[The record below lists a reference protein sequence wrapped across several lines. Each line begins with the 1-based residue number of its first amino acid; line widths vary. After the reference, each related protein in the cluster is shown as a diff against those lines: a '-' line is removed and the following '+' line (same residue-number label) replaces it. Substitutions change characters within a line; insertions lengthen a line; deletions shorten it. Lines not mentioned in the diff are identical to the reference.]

1 MRITRLY
8 HPHPLS
14 CGDTVSLESDSS
26 NHLVKVL
33 RIPSGSP
40 VILFNGDGYDYHCTT
55 LDRDH
60 RHTGISVD
68 SRSEKDTESPLDITL
83 FQGLSKHDRMETS
96 IQKCVELGIRRIVPV
111 LFARSNVRLDQNK
124 RDKKIQH
131 WTRVAISACEQSG
144 RSRVPQLDDVIQP
157 EDFTDRLD
165 DIPVRIVLDPEADRT
180 LKDIDIQSGKLC
192 YVIGP
197 EGGLSQDEFE
207 LLEQLQFQR
216 IRFGSR
222 ILRTET
228 AGPAVLSAMQ
238 VLWGDCG
245 R

>member
-1 MRITRLY
+1 MRVTRLY
-8 HPHPLS
+8 HPHPLN
-14 CGDTVSLESDSS
+14 CGDTVSLAGDSS
-26 NHLVKVL
+26 KHLVKVL
-33 RIPSGSP
+33 RTPSGSP
-40 VILFNGDGYDYHCTT
+40 VMLFNGDGYDYHCTT
-55 LDRDH
+55 LDTDH
-60 RHTGISVD
+60 KHTAISVD
-68 SRSEKDTESPLDITL
+68 SRTERDTESPLDITL
-83 FQGLSKHDRMETS
+83 FQGLSKHDRMDTT
-96 IQKCVELGIRRIVPV
+96 IQKCVELGIRRIIPV
-111 LFARSNVRLDQNK
+111 LFARSNVRLDKNK
-124 RDKKIQH
+124 RARKVEH

-144 RSRVPQLDDVIQP
+144 RSRIPELGDVIQP
-157 EDFTDRLD
+157 EDLSEKLD
-165 DIPVRIVLDPEADRT
+165 DIPVRIVLDPEADKT
-180 LKDIDIQSGKLC
+180 LKDIDIHSNKLC

-197 EGGLSQDEFE
+197 EGGLSQEEFE

>member
-8 HPHPLS
+8 HPQPLH
-14 CGDTVSLESDSS
+14 CGDTVLLESDSS

-33 RIPSGSP
+33 RTPSGSP

-55 LDRDH
+55 LDMNHKR
-60 RHTGISVD
+60 TGISID
-68 SRSEKDTESPLDITL
+68 SRTETATESPLDITL
-83 FQGLSKHDRMETS
+83 FQGLSKHDRMETT

-111 LFARSNVRLDQNK
+111 LFARSNVRLDQSK
-124 RDKKIQH
+124 RDKKIKH
-131 WTRVAISACEQSG
+131 WNRVAISACEQSG
-144 RSRVPQLDDVIQP
+144 RSRIAEVSEIIQP
-157 EDFTDRLD
+157 EDFTDKLD
-165 DIPVRIVLDPEADRT
+165 DIPVRMALDPEASRT
-180 LKDIDIQSGKLC
+180 LKEVDIQHGKLC
-192 YVIGP
+192 YAIGP
-197 EGGLSQDEFE
+197 EGGLNRGEFE
-207 LLEQLQFQR
+207 LLEQLQFKR

-245 R
+245 Q